1 MLFEFLTAS
10 VAQKLADLGFVEF
23 WAFCHFEEKIAK
35 KNFFQKILTF
45 STKFKAIYISEFLSY
60 TNDQVVKKHLHDQEN
75 ASGNISWPRAHFRAR
90 CARLKWALGSKISNF
105 VFFHNM
111 SVARGARARARARP
125 KLWNSDSS
133 WKVEQKHTWTLFH
146 ISKIEKHGS
155 WWSYAKIWKNRILS
169 QKWKKIEKSKI
180 FQKNFIFTLN
190 SRTTRL
196 ICF

>member
-1 MLFEFLTAS
+1 MCY
-10 VAQKLADLGFVEF
+10 VE
-23 WAFCHFEEKIAK
+23 IVD
-35 KNFFQKILTF
+35 
-45 STKFKAIYISEFLSY
+45 AIGLRELR
-60 TNDQVVKKHLHDQEN
+60 QN
-75 ASGNISWPRAHFRAR
+75 ASELIRRVEAGDSLTVTVAGRPAALLVPAALARVLCLVCRRRISAWRR
-90 CARLKWALGSKISNF
+90 
-105 VFFHNM
+105 
-111 SVARGARARARARP
+111 ARGARARARARP

-146 ISKIEKHGS
+146 ISKIEKHRS

-180 FQKNFIFTLN
+180 FQKKFISTLN